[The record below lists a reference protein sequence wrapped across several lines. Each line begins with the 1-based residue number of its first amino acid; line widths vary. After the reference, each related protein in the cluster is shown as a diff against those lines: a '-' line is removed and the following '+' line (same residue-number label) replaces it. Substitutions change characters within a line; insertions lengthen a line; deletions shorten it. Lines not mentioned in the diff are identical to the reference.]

1 MTKCDAG
8 GREDPGSQGSEGG
21 HQPQEWRWASAVQ
34 CSAVQCSAVQC
45 SAVQIG
51 NLKTFILGNELWIS

>member
-34 CSAVQCSAVQC
+34 
-45 SAVQIG
+45 IG